1 MSTLALVLV
10 LAAAFL
16 HATWNYLL
24 KRSGGGVGF
33 VWLFAAFSTLIYAPL
48 ALGFIIWQK
57 PHIGFIQ
64 IAFIFGSV
72 VLHTVY
78 YLLLDKGYRVGDLS
92 LVYPL
97 ARGSGPLIAVVAAIL
112 FLGEHPSPLAITG
125 AIMIGIGAFTLT
137 GDPRKLRE
145 NGALHAVGFA
155 LLTGTVIA
163 AYTLWDKVAVSTLL
177 IPPLLQDWGT
187 NLGRTLLMVPLAA
200 RNSGKI
206 KNAWNKFRKEII
218 MVAIMGPLSY
228 IMILSAMA
236 FTPVSYVAPSREI
249 SILIAAL
256 MGSHFLAEGNLR
268 RRLLASAAMVIGV
281 IALAAG

>member
-1 MSTLALVLV
+1 M
-10 LAAAFL
+10 
-16 HATWNYLL
+16 
-24 KRSGGGVGF
+24 
-33 VWLFAAFSTLIYAPL
+33 
-48 ALGFIIWQK
+48 
-57 PHIGFIQ
+57 
-64 IAFIFGSV
+64 
-72 VLHTVY
+72 VLHTIY

-97 ARGSGPLIAVVAAIL
+97 ARGSGPLIAVAAAIL
-112 FLGEHPSPLAITG
+112 FLGEHPSPLAIAG
-125 AIMIGIGAFTLT
+125 AIMIGTGAFTLT
-137 GDPRKLRE
+137 GDPRKLRQS
-145 NGALHAVGFA
+145 GALHAVGFA

-163 AYTLWDKVAVSTLL
+163 AYTLWDKVAVSTIL

-206 KNAWNKFRKEII
+206 RHAWNNFRKEVI

-256 MGSHFLAEGNLR
+256 MGSHFLAEGNLGR
-268 RRLLASAAMVIGV
+268 RMLAATAMVIGV
-281 IALAAG
+281 IALAVG

>member
-10 LAAAFL
+10 LTAAFL

-48 ALGFIIWQK
+48 ALGLVIWQK
-57 PHIGFIQ
+57 PQIGFIQ
-64 IAFIFGSV
+64 IAFIFGSA

-78 YLLLDKGYRVGDLS
+78 FLLLDKGYRVGDLS

-97 ARGSGPLIAVVAAIL
+97 ARGSGPLLAVAAAIF
-112 FLGEHPSPLAITG
+112 FLGERPSPLAVAG
-125 AIMIGIGAFTLT
+125 AIMIGIGVFMLT

-187 NLGRTLLMVPLAA
+187 NLGRTLLLVPLAA
-200 RNSGKI
+200 RNTGKI

-218 MVAIMGPLSY
+218 MVAILCPLSY
-228 IMILSAMA
+228 ILILSAMA

-256 MGSHFLAEGNLR
+256 MGSHFLAEGNLGR
-268 RRLLASAAMVIGV
+268 RVLASAAMVIGV
-281 IALAAG
+281 IALALG

>member
-10 LAAAFL
+10 LTAAFL
-16 HATWNYLL
+16 HAMWNYLL

-33 VWLFAAFSTLIYAPL
+33 VWLFGAFSTLIYAPL
-48 ALGFIIWQK
+48 ALGLVIWLK
-57 PHIGFIQ
+57 PQIGFIQ
-64 IAFIFGSV
+64 IAFIFGSA

-78 YLLLDKGYRVGDLS
+78 FLLLDKGYRVGDLS

-97 ARGSGPLIAVVAAIL
+97 ARGSGPLLAVIAAIL
-112 FLGEHPSPLAITG
+112 FLGERPSPLAIAG
-125 AIMIGIGAFTLT
+125 AVMIGFGAFTLT
-137 GDPRKLRE
+137 GDPRKLKE

-187 NLGRTLLMVPLAA
+187 NLGRTLLMVPLAS

-206 KNAWNKFRKEII
+206 RHAWNNYRKEVIT
-218 MVAIMGPLSY
+218 VAILCPLSY
-228 IMILSAMA
+228 IMILSAMV
-236 FTPVSYVAPSREI
+236 FTPVSYVAPAREI
-249 SILIAAL
+249 SILIAAV
-256 MGSHFLAEGNLR
+256 MGAHFLAEGDLPR
-268 RRLLASAAMVIGV
+268 RALAATAMVIGV
-281 IALAAG
+281 IALALG

>member
-1 MSTLALVLV
+1 
-10 LAAAFL
+10 
-16 HATWNYLL
+16 
-24 KRSGGGVGF
+24 
-33 VWLFAAFSTLIYAPL
+33 
-48 ALGFIIWQK
+48 
-57 PHIGFIQ
+57 
-64 IAFIFGSV
+64 
-72 VLHTVY
+72 
-78 YLLLDKGYRVGDLS
+78 
-92 LVYPL
+92 
-97 ARGSGPLIAVVAAIL
+97 VVAAIL
-112 FLGEHPSPLAITG
+112 FLGERPSPLAIAG
-125 AIMIGIGAFTLT
+125 AIMIGVGAFMLT

-155 LLTGTVIA
+155 LLTGMVIA
-163 AYTLWDKVAVSTLL
+163 AYTLWDKVAVSTML

-256 MGSHFLAEGNLR
+256 MGSHFLAEGNLGR
-268 RRLLASAAMVIGV
+268 RMLAASAMVIGV
-281 IALAAG
+281 IALAIG

>member
-1 MSTLALVLV
+1 MSALALVLV
-10 LAAAFL
+10 LAAALL
-16 HATWNYLL
+16 HAMWNYLL

-48 ALGFIIWQK
+48 AIGLIIWQK
-57 PHIGFIQ
+57 PQIGLIQ
-64 IAFIFGSV
+64 IAFVFGSV

-97 ARGSGPLIAVVAAIL
+97 ARGSGPLIAVAAAIL
-112 FLGEHPSPLAITG
+112 FLGEHPSPLAIAG
-125 AIMIGIGAFTLT
+125 AIMIGTGAFTLT
-137 GDPRKLRE
+137 GDPRKLRQS
-145 NGALHAVGFA
+145 GALHAVGFA

-163 AYTLWDKVAVSTLL
+163 AYTLWDKVAVSTIL

-206 KNAWNKFRKEII
+206 RYAWNNFRKEVI

-256 MGSHFLAEGNLR
+256 MGSHFLAEGHLG
-268 RRLLASAAMVIGV
+268 RRLTAAAAMVIGV
-281 IALAAG
+281 IALAVW

>member
-16 HATWNYLL
+16 HAMWNYLL

-33 VWLFAAFSTLIYAPL
+33 MWLFAAFSTLIYAPL

-57 PHIGFIQ
+57 PQIGFIQ
-64 IAFIFGSV
+64 IAFVFGSV

-97 ARGSGPLIAVVAAIL
+97 ARGSGPLIAVAAAIL
-112 FLGEHPSPLAITG
+112 FLGEHPSPLAIAG
-125 AIMIGIGAFTLT
+125 AIMIGTGAFILT
-137 GDPRKLRE
+137 GDPHKLRQS
-145 NGALHAVGFA
+145 GALHAVGFA

-163 AYTLWDKVAVSTLL
+163 AYTLWDKVAVSTIL

-206 KNAWNKFRKEII
+206 RYAWNNFRKEVI

-256 MGSHFLAEGNLR
+256 MGSHFLAEGNLGR
-268 RRLLASAAMVIGV
+268 RMLAATAMVIGV
-281 IALAAG
+281 IALAVG

>member
-1 MSTLALVLV
+1 MSALALTLV

-33 VWLFAAFSTLIYAPL
+33 VWLFAAFSTLFYAPL
-48 ALGFIIWQK
+48 ALGLIILQK
-57 PHIGFIQ
+57 PQIGLIQ
-64 IAFIFGSV
+64 IAFIFGSA
-72 VLHTVY
+72 VLHTMY

-112 FLGEHPSPLAITG
+112 FLGERPSPLAITG

-145 NGALHAVGFA
+145 NGALHAIGFA

-187 NLGRTLLMVPLAA
+187 NLGRTLLMVPLAS

-206 KNAWNKFRKEII
+206 RHAWNNYRKEVIT
-218 MVAIMGPLSY
+218 VAILCPLSY

-249 SILIAAL
+249 SILIAAV
-256 MGSHFLAEGNLR
+256 MGSHFLAEGNLGR
-268 RRLLASAAMVIGV
+268 RVSAATAMVIGV
-281 IALAAG
+281 IALAIG

>member
-1 MSTLALVLV
+1 MSTLALALV

-48 ALGFIIWQK
+48 ALGLIILQK
-57 PHIGFIQ
+57 PQIGLIQ
-64 IAFIFGSV
+64 IAFIFGSA
-72 VLHTVY
+72 VLHTLY

-97 ARGSGPLIAVVAAIL
+97 ARGSGPLLAVIAAIL
-112 FLGEHPSPLAITG
+112 FLGERPSPLAIAG
-125 AIMIGIGAFTLT
+125 AIMIGVGVFALT
-137 GDPRKLRE
+137 GDPRKLKE

-163 AYTLWDKVAVSTLL
+163 AYTLWDKVAVSALL
-177 IPPLLQDWGT
+177 VPPLLQDWGT
-187 NLGRTLLMVPLAA
+187 NLGRTVLMVPLAA

-206 KNAWNKFRKEII
+206 KAAWNKYRKEVI

-236 FTPVSYVAPSREI
+236 FTPVSYVAPAREI
-249 SILIAAL
+249 SILIAAV
-256 MGSHFLAEGNLR
+256 MGSHFLAEGNLS
-268 RRLLASAAMVIGV
+268 RRLIAASAMVIGV
-281 IALAAG
+281 IALALG